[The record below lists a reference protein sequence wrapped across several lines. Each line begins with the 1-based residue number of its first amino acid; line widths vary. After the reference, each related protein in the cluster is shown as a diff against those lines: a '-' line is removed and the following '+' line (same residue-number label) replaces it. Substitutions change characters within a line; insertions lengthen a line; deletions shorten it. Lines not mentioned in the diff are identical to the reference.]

1 MPINPNIALGVQP
14 IQQPNMLGQVGQ
26 MMALKAAQQETEG
39 YEGVK
44 GAISGGMDPSDPRL
58 LQYGPRGIAAFKAAN
73 EGRVKQQDF
82 LTKSYANARE
92 TLNNVRTPEELLA
105 FSVGQFNDP
114 AIGPALKAR
123 GLTPESVAANLQKE
137 IATSGFNTVLKKSA
151 MGLDSFFKDETSRY
165 STNVAAQTAANRL
178 GFDERKFKFEQ
189 DNPGFEYKTLNDGS
203 IAAVNKRSNAV
214 TILQNP
220 GAAPTPPVN
229 ALTPTPAVNLNSLI
243 NPPVVNQP
251 GAPTR
256 ANAAAL
262 APTPLRAAPR
272 PGYEYNAQGQQVPI
286 KDPAAVVSTI
296 TDPQGTVRGLN
307 YKGEIVST
315 TKGIGKP
322 SPFVEKTAEAKAQL
336 NRDLDTAIRQLTKA
350 IEPGGMLEQST
361 GSGIGAM
368 YDASMG
374 FFGKATEGA
383 SAAAQLAPIADLVL
397 KMVPRFEGPQ
407 SVKDVESYEKAA
419 GDLANPKKPV
429 KVRKDAAEVIIKLM
443 TERKGQFEIKGQEGA
458 GSFSPANT
466 GDITTDPN
474 ILNLT
479 TGGRSGGATVPQ
491 GAIDMLKSNPALRAE
506 FDAKYGNGAS
516 SKYLGK

>member
-26 MMALKAAQQETEG
+26 MMALKAAQQESEG

-44 GAISGGMDPSDPRL
+44 NAISGGMDAADPRM
-58 LQYGPRGIAAFKAAN
+58 LQYGKRGIEAFRAAG
-73 EGRVKQQDF
+73 EGRIKQQDF
-82 LTKSYANARE
+82 LAKSYANARE

-137 IATSGFNTVLKKSA
+137 ISTSGFNTVLKKSA

-165 STNVAAQTAANRL
+165 STNVAAGTAANRL
-178 GFDERKFKFEQ
+178 AFDEKKFKFEQ
-189 DNPGFEYKTLNDGS
+189 ENPGFEYKTLNDGS

-214 TILQNP
+214 TILQAP
-220 GAAPTPPVN
+220 SAAPTPRIN

-262 APTPLRAAPR
+262 PTTPLRAAPR

-286 KDPAAVVSTI
+286 KDPAAVVSTV
-296 TDPQGTVRGLN
+296 TDKEGTVSGLN
-307 YKGEIVST
+307 YKGEVVST

-322 SPFVEKTAEAKAQL
+322 SAFVEKTAEEKVKL
-336 NRDLDTAIRQLTKA
+336 ERDLGTAIRQLTDA
-350 IEPGGMLEQST
+350 IKPGGLLEQST
-361 GSGIGAM
+361 GSGFGQM
-368 YDASMG
+368 VDASMG

-429 KVRKDAAEVIIKLM
+429 KVRKDAAKVIIKLM
-443 TERKGQFEIKGQEGA
+443 TERKGQFQMKGEGSGGGA
-458 GSFSPANT
+458 SPSST
-466 GDITTDPN
+466 GDIATDPA
-474 ILNLT
+474 IQSLLN
-479 TGGRSGGATVPQ
+479 
-491 GAIDMLKSNPALRAE
+491 
-506 FDAKYGNGAS
+506 KY
-516 SKYLGK
+516 K

>member
-14 IQQPNMLGQVGQ
+14 IQQTNMLGQMGQ
-26 MMALKAAQQETEG
+26 MLALKAAQQESEG

-44 GAISGGMDPSDPRL
+44 SAISGGMDAADPRM
-58 LQYGPRGIAAFKAAN
+58 LQYGKRGIEAFKAAG

-137 IATSGFNTVLKKSA
+137 ISTSGFNTVLKKSA
-151 MGLDSFFKDETSRY
+151 MGLDRFYADETSRY
-165 STNVAAQTAANRL
+165 STNVAAGTAANRL
-178 GFDERKFKFEQ
+178 AFDEKKFEFEKA
-189 DNPGFEYKTLNDGS
+189 NPGFEYKTLNDGS

-214 TILQNP
+214 TILQAP
-220 GAAPTPPVN
+220 SATPAAPPVN
-229 ALTPTPAVNLNSLI
+229 APTPTPAANLNSLL

-262 APTPLRAAPR
+262 APAPLRAAPR

-286 KDPAAVVSTI
+286 KDPTAVVSTV
-296 TDPQGTVRGLN
+296 TDAQGTVRGLN

-315 TKGIGKP
+315 TKGVGKP
-322 SPFVEKTAEAKAQL
+322 SPFVEKTAAAKEQL
-336 NRDLDTAIRQLTKA
+336 NKDLDTAIRNLTDA
-350 IEPGGMLEQST
+350 IKPGGLLEQST
-361 GSGIGAM
+361 ASGIGRA
-368 YDASMG
+368 YDAG
-374 FFGKATEGA
+374 AAFVGRATEGA
-383 SAAAQLAPIADLVL
+383 VAAAQLAPIADLVL

-407 SVKDVESYEKAA
+407 GVKDVESYERAA
-419 GDLANPKKPV
+419 GQLANASLPV
-429 KVRKDAAEVIIKLM
+429 ATRKGAAEVILKLM
-443 TERKGQFEIKGQEGA
+443 TERRGQFEMKGQVGGA
-458 GSFSPANT
+458 SSPAST
-466 GDITTDPN
+466 GDIATDPA
-474 ILNLT
+474 IQSLLN
-479 TGGRSGGATVPQ
+479 
-491 GAIDMLKSNPALRAE
+491 
-506 FDAKYGNGAS
+506 KY
-516 SKYLGK
+516 K

>member
-137 IATSGFNTVLKKSA
+137 ISTSGFNTVLKKSA

-165 STNVAAQTAANRL
+165 STNVAAGTAANRL
-178 GFDERKFKFEQ
+178 NFDREKFEFEKA
-189 DNPGFEYKTLNDGS
+189 NPGFELKTLNNGN
-203 IAAVNKRSNAV
+203 IAAVNKRTNAV
-214 TILQNP
+214 TILQAP
-220 GAAPTPPVN
+220 SAAPTSATPPVN
-229 ALTPTPAVNLNSLI
+229 ALTPTPAANLNSLI

-262 APTPLRAAPR
+262 PTTPLLAAPR

-361 GSGIGAM
+361 GSGIGQM
-368 YDASMG
+368 VDASMG
-374 FFGKATEGA
+374 FFGRATEGA

-443 TERKGQFEIKGQEGA
+443 KERKGQFEMKGESSGGGA
-458 GSFSPANT
+458 SPSST
-466 GDITTDPN
+466 GDIATDPT
-474 ILNLT
+474 IQSLLN
-479 TGGRSGGATVPQ
+479 
-491 GAIDMLKSNPALRAE
+491 
-506 FDAKYGNGAS
+506 KY
-516 SKYLGK
+516 K